1 MRSILGRVVVLSTAI
16 AVLAAACGGGAA
28 PAPQASPTAP
38 AATAAA
44 TATAAALPTFGL
56 STFMYSIQTK
66 GKIRV
71 GTQEDNPPFSR
82 KDPATNTWQGFDVD
96 FAKEVAKAIFGKDAD
111 LTKVIEWVPVT
122 SATRIPVLQENK
134 ADVVIKTF
142 TVNEERKKQIDFSTT
157 YFFTGQRI
165 LVKKDNTDIKSVKD
179 LTGKTV
185 CTQTGSTSEKN
196 ITAANKDARPLLLDS
211 YPACLL
217 ALQQGQA
224 DAVSTDETILFGLV
238 GRDPN
243 TKIVGAYFSNEPYGI
258 GIAKNKTG
266 MDVFLNS
273 LIAAMISDGRWAALY
288 KTHITPVSG
297 DIKTS
302 PHDRGTPAQ

>member
-1 MRSILGRVVVLSTAI
+1 MRTIAIRITALT
-16 AVLAAACGGGAA
+16 AAFAMLASACGGGAA
-28 PAPQASPTAP
+28 PAPQPSPTGAATASP
-38 AATAAA
+38 AATM
-44 TATAAALPTFGL
+44 PEFGV
-56 STFMYSIQTK
+56 STFMYGIQTK

-71 GTQEDNPPFSR
+71 ATQEDNPPFSA
-82 KDPATNTWQGFDVD
+82 KDPATNTWKGFDVD
-96 FAKEVAKAIFGKDAD
+96 FAKEVAKGIFGESAD

-142 TVNEERKKQIDFSTT
+142 TVNEDRKKQIDFSAT

-165 LVKKDNTDIKSVKD
+165 LVKKDSTVTKIGD
-179 LTGKTV
+179 LAGKTV

-196 ITAANKDARPLLLDS
+196 MLAANKDIKPLLLDS

-217 ALQQGQA
+217 ALQQGSA

-238 GRDPN
+238 SKDAN
-243 TKIVGAYFSNEPYGI
+243 TKIVGPYFSNEPYGI

-273 LIAAMISDGRWAALY
+273 LIVKMIEDGRWASLY

-297 DIKTS
+297 DVKTS
-302 PHDRGTPAQ
+302 PHDRGKPA

>member
-1 MRSILGRVVVLSTAI
+1 MRTIAIRITA
-16 AVLAAACGGGAA
+16 LATAFAMLASACGGGAG
-28 PAPQASPTAP
+28 PAPQPSPTTPAGGSPTASP
-38 AATAAA
+38 ASAM
-44 TATAAALPTFGL
+44 PTFNI
-56 STFMYSIQTK
+56 SSFMYGIQTK
-66 GKIRV
+66 GKIRI

-82 KDPATNTWQGFDVD
+82 KDPTTNTWQGFDVD
-96 FAKEVAKAIFGKDAD
+96 FAKEVAKAIFGANAD

-122 SATRIPVLQENK
+122 SATRIPVLKENK

-142 TVNEERKKQIDFSTT
+142 TITEARKQEIDFSAT

-165 LVKKDNTDIKSVKD
+165 LVKKDNTTITKVAD
-179 LTGKTV
+179 LAEKTV
-185 CTQTGSTSEKN
+185 CTQRGSTSEGN
-196 ITAANKDARPLLLDS
+196 ITKAAPTAKLLQLDS

-217 ALQQGQA
+217 ALQQGSA

-238 GRDPN
+238 GQDPN
-243 TKIVGAYFSNEPYGI
+243 TKIVGPYFSNEPYGI

-273 LIAAMISDGRWAALY
+273 LITKMIEDGRWAALY
-288 KTHITPVSG
+288 KQHITPVSG

-302 PHDRGTPAQ
+302 PHDRGKPA

>member
-1 MRSILGRVVVLSTAI
+1 MRTIAIRITALTV
-16 AVLAAACGGGAA
+16 AFAMLAGACGGGAA
-28 PAPQASPTAP
+28 PAPQASPTAGG
-38 AATAAA
+38 AATASPASA
-44 TATAAALPTFGL
+44 MPEFSV
-56 STFMYSIQTK
+56 STFMYGIQTK

-71 GTQEDNPPFSR
+71 ATQEDNPPFSR
-82 KDPATNTWQGFDVD
+82 KDPLTNTWKGFDVD
-96 FAKEVAKAIFGKDAD
+96 FAKEVAKGIFGESAD

-122 SATRIPVLQENK
+122 SATRIPVLTENK

-142 TVNEERKKQIDFSTT
+142 TITDARKKEIDFSAT

-165 LVKKDNTDIKSVKD
+165 LVKKDNTTITKVAD
-179 LTGKTV
+179 LAEKTV
-185 CTQTGSTSEKN
+185 CTQRGSTSEGN
-196 ITAANKDARPLLLDS
+196 ITKAAPTAKLLQLDS

-217 ALQQGQA
+217 ALQQGSA

-238 GRDPN
+238 GQDPN
-243 TKIVGAYFSNEPYGI
+243 TKIVGPYFSNEPYGI

-273 LIAAMISDGRWAALY
+273 LIVKMIEDGRWATLY

-297 DIKTS
+297 DVKTS
-302 PHDRGTPAQ
+302 PHDRGKPA

>member
-1 MRSILGRVVVLSTAI
+1 MRSILGRVVALSTA
-16 AVLAAACGGGAA
+16 AALLVAACGGGATP
-28 PAPQASPTAP
+28 PAQTSPTAP

-44 TATAAALPTFGL
+44 GPTFAL
-56 STFMYSIQTK
+56 ASYMYSMQVK
-66 GKIRV
+66 GKVRI
-71 GTQEDNPPFSR
+71 GTQEDNPPFSV
-82 KDPATNTWQGFDVD
+82 KDPTTNTWKGFDVD
-96 FAKEVAKAIFGKDAD
+96 FAKEVAKAIFGDSAD
-111 LTKVIEWVPVT
+111 LNAVIEWVPVT

-134 ADVVIKTF
+134 ADMVIKTF

-165 LVKKDNTDIKSVKD
+165 LVKKDSTVTKIGD
-179 LTGKTV
+179 LSGKTV

-196 ITAANKDARPLLLDS
+196 MLAANKDIRPLLIGS
-211 YPACLL
+211 YPECLL

-238 GRDPN
+238 SKDPN
-243 TKIVGAYFSNEPYGI
+243 TKIVGPYFSNEPYGI
-258 GIAKNKTG
+258 GIKKERQG
-266 MDVFLNS
+266 LDVFLNS
-273 LIAAMISDGRWAALY
+273 LIAAMIADGRWAALY

-302 PHDRGTPAQ
+302 PHDRGKPAT